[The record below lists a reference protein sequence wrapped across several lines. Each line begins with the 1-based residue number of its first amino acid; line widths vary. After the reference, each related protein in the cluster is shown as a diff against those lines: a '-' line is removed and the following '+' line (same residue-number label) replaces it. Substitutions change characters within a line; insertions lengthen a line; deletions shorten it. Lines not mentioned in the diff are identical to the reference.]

1 MSDDAGVRIRRS
13 ARHAKRLETA
23 PSMAHAL
30 LSLVALSA
38 LFVDVVAAGAE
49 HNKHATSFD
58 QGSIFRT
65 SGRNR
70 VFVWL
75 SANASDDADAPRS
88 PLHEIAEWQNVARL
102 PHPSLTQ
109 QVLDGLAALARG
121 LGAPRRAA
129 GRGAPAVD
137 FG

>member
-30 LSLVALSA
+30 LSLVALTA

-58 QGSIFRT
+58 QVQHT
-65 SGRNR
+65 PALLL
-70 VFVWL
+70 WL
-75 SANASDDADAPRS
+75 THRQ
-88 PLHEIAEWQNVARL
+88 ERI
-102 PHPSLTQ
+102 
-109 QVLDGLAALARG
+109 
-121 LGAPRRAA
+121 
-129 GRGAPAVD
+129 
-137 FG
+137 